1 MEENC
6 MNELNVKVG
15 DKVLLKYSAY
25 YKQYEKIVEVVKVTP
40 TRRIKVGGLGVQFNK
55 YGQRMGDRGFCS
67 GFYEISSVTEEQIIE
82 FMERQRKS
90 SIINKA
96 VKMCQKVSEKNL
108 TYEQALKIISVF
120 DGIY

>member
-1 MEENC
+1 

-15 DKVLLKYSAY
+15 DKVLLRYSAY
-25 YKQYEKIVEVVKVTP
+25 CKQYEKIVEVVKVTP
-40 TRRIKVGGLGVQFNK
+40 TGRIKVSGVNVQFDK
-55 YGQRMGDRGFCS
+55 YGQRMGRDFCS
-67 GFYEISSVTEEQIIE
+67 EFYEISFVTEEQIIE

-96 VKMCQKVSEKNL
+96 VKMCQKVNEKGL
-108 TYEQALKIISVF
+108 TYEQALKIINVF